1 MVNIRKIACPA
12 NKISIKCPHE
22 MTPTRIVIHNT
33 ANDAPAENEV
43 SYMHNNNLQKSFHF
57 AVDDKEI
64 IQGIELNRNAWH
76 AGDGNGKG
84 NREGIAIEICYSK
97 SGGERWLKAVENAAD
112 LTVKLLKDYGWGID
126 KVTKHQ
132 DYSGKHCPHR
142 ILDEYGWDN
151 FLKLVASKL
160 NSTAAKL
167 SGGIIYRVRK
177 SWKDAASQIGAY
189 RELKNAINSCK
200 DGYYVF
206 DNNGNV
212 VYPVQQTTPQPQPKP
227 QPKPQQTPQ
236 PTPQP
241 TKIDV
246 TYQIWDDVKN
256 TWLPNVINDS
266 DYAGIF
272 GHDVCA
278 IFANLSSGNIFYRVH
293 TKGGKWLPEVK
304 NREDYAGLFNKPI
317 DALTV
322 RTDTGKTIKYAV
334 HLRRQNKWLP
344 YVNGCNISDSNNG
357 YAGILGQEID
367 AIKIFLS

>member
-1 MVNIRKIACPA
+1 MVNIRKIECPKG
-12 NKISIKCPHE
+12 KIDIKCPNE
-22 MTPTRIVIHNT
+22 MEPTRIVIHNT
-33 ANDAPAENEV
+33 ANDAPAENEIK
-43 SYMHNNNLQKSFHF
+43 YMHSNNKEQSFHF

-97 SGGERWLKAVENAAD
+97 SGGERWLKAVENAAE
-112 LTVKLLKDYGWGID
+112 LVAKLLKDYGFGID

-151 FLKLVASKL
+151 FIALVNSKL
-160 NSTAAKL
+160 T
-167 SGGIIYRVRK
+167 G
-177 SWKDAASQIGAY
+177 
-189 RELKNAINSCK
+189 E
-200 DGYYVF
+200 
-206 DNNGNV
+206 
-212 VYPVQQTTPQPQPKP
+212 TKP
-227 QPKPQQTPQ
+227 IE
-236 PTPQP
+236 PTPTPAPTKP

-246 TYQIWDDVKN
+246 TYQVWDDVKN
-256 TWLPNVINDS
+256 TWLPNVKNLE

-278 IFANLSSGNIFYRVH
+278 LFASLSSGNIFYRVH

-304 NREDYAGLFNKPI
+304 NREDYAGIFNKPI
-317 DALTV
+317 DALCI
-322 RTDTGKTIKYAV
+322 RTDTGKTVKYAV
-334 HLRRQNKWLP
+334 HLRRRKRWLP
-344 YVNGCNISDSNNG
+344 FVTGCNTADSNNG

-367 AIKIFLS
+367 GIKIYIE

>member
-1 MVNIRKIACPA
+1 MVSIRKIECPK
-12 NKISIKCPHE
+12 NKIGIKCPNA
-22 MTPTRIVIHNT
+22 MTPTMIVIHNT
-33 ANDAPAENEV
+33 ANDASANNEV
-43 SYMHNNNLQKSFHF
+43 SYMHSTNKKKSFHF

-97 SGGERWLKAVENAAD
+97 SGGERWLKAVENAAE
-112 LTVKLLKDYGWGID
+112 LTAKLLKDYGWGID

-151 FLKLVASKL
+151 FITLIKSKL
-160 NSTAAKL
+160 NGET
-167 SGGIIYRVRK
+167 
-177 SWKDAASQIGAY
+177 
-189 RELKNAINSCK
+189 
-200 DGYYVF
+200 
-206 DNNGNV
+206 
-212 VYPVQQTTPQPQPKP
+212 KP
-227 QPKPQQTPQ
+227 IKPI
-236 PTPQP
+236 PTPAPTKP

-246 TYQIWDDVKN
+246 TYQVWDDVKN
-256 TWLPNVINDS
+256 AWLPNVKNLE

-278 IFANLSSGNIFYRVH
+278 LFASLSSGNIFYKVH

-317 DALTV
+317 DALCI
-322 RTDTGKTIKYAV
+322 RTDTGKTVKYAV
-334 HLRRQNKWLP
+334 HLRRSKRWLP
-344 YVNGCNISDSNNG
+344 FVSGYNTVDSNNG

-367 AIKIFLS
+367 AVKIYIE